1 MKTKKILFILALLC
15 AVVQGAWAQDFD
27 VWDGHS
33 ESQPQLSQDDLVNGI
48 YTLKITSGA
57 ELHWLHE
64 NWGSNIYTPSY
75 NVDVDECNFV
85 LMRDLDM
92 TAASWVP
99 LDVFYKKFD
108 GRGHTI
114 KLKIRDTSDNYQGL
128 FKQIESSGEVRNLHV
143 DCDIKVGN
151 ATNVAGI
158 CGENEGTIENCWVSG
173 HIESSHYSGYDADLG
188 GIAGLNDDDGTIKY
202 CCVAADIKNT
212 GGNSGVGG
220 IAGSNEGNIQHVTFY
235 GEVSVNHSQD
245 NKYVGD
251 QDGTMSNNND
261 TFQQSEYNAASGY
274 DVYRHALKY
283 PYTFN
288 ISTSGFD
295 IIGRVQVSAGGE
307 TDIPGWRYGET
318 VTLTQTRGLVQSL
331 TIKDADNNNVS
342 FSGNVTDGWT
352 FTMPRSDVNIHV
364 VFTTPAW
371 LNHAGTSNDPYSIET
386 TADYEDFATI
396 VNNAVNDFSG
406 EYVKLTADINNIT
419 SPVGYWRSNANNKP
433 FSGTFL
439 GEGHTITV
447 TLNDNFDGLAPF
459 SYIDGAT
466 IKNLKVAGT
475 ITSSQDSQEH
485 IAGVVGLASGNSTIE
500 GCVVTATLNVIGENA
515 GGIFGSGLT
524 SATTTIRGCV
534 FAGTINGVGDNPGR
548 IGGIVDWYNSAEAT
562 NLEACLETGT
572 YTNIVS
578 MHPMGLNSSQGT
590 ITNSYYVNSEFG
602 GFNRC
607 TLNGAKQA
615 IVLTSAPDNLG
626 TLVQNYGMVKA
637 YQNGIL
643 YDGAYYVAFTLSGA
657 GTEGSPYTIG
667 NASQWNDFATYV
679 TNGYNFNG
687 QFVKLN
693 ADIEVSTMAGASD
706 ANSFQGTFDG
716 DGNTLTVS
724 YNTSENWTAPFRH
737 VKDATIKNLHVDG
750 TINTSAQFAGGIVGE
765 SHKDLN
771 ITNCRSSV
779 AINSS
784 VSGDGTHGGLV
795 STLSGSGNTIIIE
808 GCVFDGSFATSA
820 NTTNCGGFIGWGVY
834 NKPTVKNSL
843 MKPSSVPAG
852 MLIYTFAR
860 WYTGDGGIYEPTID
874 NCFFFAT
881 TNMPTNQG
889 ALVVTDAEIL
899 PVGDPGA
906 YNVSGITAY
915 TNGISYGGNFYYNPD
930 RNIKREITGYGE
942 GTGKWAFIASPVEGS
957 IAPSVVTNLLGS
969 AIPETNPVQYNYDL
983 FRLNSE
989 QWENYVQ
996 HTGDFNIVNGNGY
1009 LYATKTT
1016 KNLVFSGIFNTDD
1029 SKTVELSDGFNLVGN
1044 PFGVDAYVSKPFYQ
1058 MNAEGTDIVA
1068 IDNYDSYTPVTI
1080 PPCTSIVVR
1089 ADGADNVTFST
1100 SAPQQQSSANNGNLQ
1115 MTLIKAGV
1123 RSDAF
1128 QDKAIVSFNQ
1138 GAELE
1143 KFIFNENHAKLYIP
1157 QYGEDYAIAFSDMT
1171 GEIPLNFKANET
1183 GRYTIGF
1190 NFENVKGV
1198 RIQLIDKIEDNI
1210 IDLNKDVS
1218 GNVSTYTFM
1227 GSSVDRDD
1235 RFTLVFT
1242 QVETDGVFAYQ
1253 SGNDIIVSGNGE
1265 LQVFD
1270 VMGRMVM
1277 NQYINGVQTVEK
1289 PSTTGVYI
1297 FRLNGMSQKIVVK

>member
-1 MKTKKILFILALLC
+1 MKRKKLLFILALLC
-15 AVVQGAWAQDFD
+15 AIVQGAWAQDYD

-33 ESQPQLSQDDLVNGI
+33 ESQPKLSQDDLVNGI

-57 ELHWLHE
+57 ELNWLHE
-64 NWGSNIYTPSY
+64 HWSSNIYTPYY

-85 LMRDLDM
+85 LMRDLDL

-173 HIESSHYSGYDADLG
+173 HIESSHYSANDADLG
-188 GIAGLNDDDGTIKY
+188 GIAGLNDNDGTIKY

-220 IAGSNEGNIQHVTFY
+220 IAGSNEGTIQHVTFY
-235 GEVSVNHSQD
+235 GTVDDNGHGQD

-251 QDGTMSNNND
+251 QDGTLSNYYDSFN
-261 TFQQSEYNAASGY
+261 QSEYNDASGY

-371 LNHAGTSNDPYSIET
+371 LNHAGTMNDPYSIAT

-396 VNNAVNDFSG
+396 VNNAVKNFSG
-406 EYVKLTADINNIT
+406 EYVKLKADINNIT
-419 SPVGYWRSNANNKP
+419 SPVGYWRSYANNKP

-447 TLNDNFDGLAPF
+447 TLNDNIDGLAPF

-515 GGIFGSGLT
+515 GGIFGRGLA

-534 FAGTINGVGDNPGR
+534 FAGTINGVGDNTGR

-562 NLEACLETGT
+562 NLEACLESGT

-578 MHPMGLNSSQGT
+578 MHPMGLNPSQGT
-590 ITNSYYVNSEFG
+590 ITNSYYVNPKLGNSS
-602 GFNRC
+602 C

-657 GTEGSPYTIG
+657 GTETSPYIIG
-667 NASQWNDFATYV
+667 NASHWNDFATYV
-679 TNGYNFNG
+679 TNGNNFSG
-687 QFVKLN
+687 KFVKLN
-693 ADIEVSTMAGASD
+693 ADIEVSTMAGKDD

-716 DGNTLTVS
+716 GGNTLTFTKG
-724 YNTSENWTAPFRH
+724 TSGSPFNENYCAPFRH
-737 VKDATIKNLHVDG
+737 VKNAVIMNMHVDG
-750 TINTSAQFAGGIVGE
+750 TIYTSVQKAAGFVGE
-765 SHKDLN
+765 SHGNLG
-771 ITNCRSSV
+771 IAGCRSSV
-779 AINSS
+779 NIHSS
-784 VSGDGTHGGLV
+784 KSGDGTHGGFV
-795 STLSGSGNTIIIE
+795 ATLSGSNNTIIID
-808 GCVFDGSFATSA
+808 GCVFDGSFATTAS
-820 NTTNCGGFIGWGVY
+820 TTNCGGFVGWPVY
-834 NKPTVKNSL
+834 NKPYINNSL
-843 MKPSSVPAG
+843 MKPSSVDKG
-852 MLIYTFAR
+852 MLINTFAR
-860 WYTGDGGIYEPTID
+860 RHDGYEPTIYNCYYVATD
-874 NCFFFAT
+874 NLPTDDGKQGTQAYALDTAPANLGNNTADYDMVKAYANGILYGGKYYVAPATISLANNADNTATISNADGYLADVTLNGRTLNKDGYWNTLCLPFNVVLDGSPLAGAT
-881 TNMPTNQG
+881 TRTLTAASITNEG
-889 ALVVTDAEIL
+889 KTLNLTF
-899 PVGDPGA
+899 GDPVSELVAGA
-906 YNVSGITAY
+906 PYIIKWT
-915 TNGISYGGNFYYNPD
+915 GG
-930 RNIKREITGYGE
+930 
-942 GTGKWAFIASPVEGS
+942 GTL
-957 IAPSVVTNLLGS
+957 T
-969 AIPETNPVQYNYDL
+969 ETD
-983 FRLNSE
+983 
-989 QWENYVQ
+989 
-996 HTGDFNIVNGNGY
+996 
-1009 LYATKTT
+1009 
-1016 KNLVFSGIFNTDD
+1016 LVFNGVVIDKTNRSYDNNVQGDARVRFLGTYDVIRFTADDQNSVLLMGTNNTLRYAGAGAGLGACRAYF
-1029 SKTVELSDGFNLVGN
+1029 KIGEDG
-1044 PFGVDAYVSKPFYQ
+1044 
-1058 MNAEGTDIVA
+1058 T
-1068 IDNYDSYTPVTI
+1068 
-1080 PPCTSIVVR
+1080 
-1089 ADGADNVTFST
+1089 T
-1100 SAPQQQSSANNGNLQ
+1100 SAPQLTSFSIDYSDGETTGIISLTPAPSPNGEGSDGWYSLDGRKLDSMPTAKGIYVNNGR
-1115 MTLIKAGV
+1115 KV
-1123 RSDAF
+1123 
-1128 QDKAIVSFNQ
+1128 
-1138 GAELE
+1138 
-1143 KFIFNENHAKLYIP
+1143 
-1157 QYGEDYAIAFSDMT
+1157 
-1171 GEIPLNFKANET
+1171 
-1183 GRYTIGF
+1183 
-1190 NFENVKGV
+1190 
-1198 RIQLIDKIEDNI
+1198 
-1210 IDLNKDVS
+1210 
-1218 GNVSTYTFM
+1218 
-1227 GSSVDRDD
+1227 
-1235 RFTLVFT
+1235 
-1242 QVETDGVFAYQ
+1242 
-1253 SGNDIIVSGNGE
+1253 
-1265 LQVFD
+1265 
-1270 VMGRMVM
+1270 
-1277 NQYINGVQTVEK
+1277 
-1289 PSTTGVYI
+1289 
-1297 FRLNGMSQKIVVK
+1297 VVK